1 MPPDVRFPPVL
12 KPAAGGILQIR
23 LSQPP
28 PGLSAGQTVEVRV
41 LERIH
46 DGRFVIDA
54 GGNRLTAETE
64 QPLRPGQAMAMRVE
78 SLHPRVV
85 LSVLPPP
92 VACVAAEH
100 LRAFRA
106 SPDALA
112 QSIAELA
119 GLFGGSRP
127 GGAAPLAGPD
137 RLETL
142 LAALRSVLTDLGR
155 AGEGLSVRD
164 FARALGLLTEHD
176 LKKALERPGEKP
188 LPLPASLKSCLT
200 GILRETAPG
209 GGGMIREW
217 APALEKALRAVENIQ
232 VLNVHLQENEGGLF
246 LQVPLLF
253 EGFTGKADI
262 LIRRE
267 GKGHG
272 TDSRDGVF
280 RALFALDMDALGDVM
295 AQARFSGNAVACRI
309 DCASGAAASFV
320 AGLLPDLERR
330 LAAAGY
336 RVEDLEVRADSRVRE
351 RMQERI
357 REELHGDGQA
367 LSVFA

>member
-1 MPPDVRFPPVL
+1 MPPDVRFPPAL
-12 KPAAGGILQIR
+12 KPAPDGILQSR
-23 LSQPP
+23 PSQPP
-28 PGLSAGQTVEVRV
+28 PGLSTGRIVEVRV
-41 LERIH
+41 LERLH
-46 DGRFVIDA
+46 DGSFIIEA

-92 VACVAAEH
+92 VACVAAER

-106 SPDALA
+106 NPDALA
-112 QSIAELA
+112 RSIAEIT
-119 GLFGGSRP
+119 GLFNGSRP
-127 GGAAPLAGPD
+127 GGATPPSDPG

-142 LAALRSVLTDLGR
+142 LAALRSVLAELGR
-155 AGEGLSVRD
+155 TGEGLTVRD

-176 LKKALERPGEKP
+176 LKKALKRPGEKP
-188 LPLPASLKSCLT
+188 LLPASLKSCLA

-217 APALEKALRAVENIQ
+217 APALEKALRAVENLQ

-262 LIRRE
+262 LVRKE
-267 GKGHG
+267 GGG
-272 TDSRDGVF
+272 PGSDSRDGVF

-336 RVEDLEVRADSRVRE
+336 RVEHLGVRADSRVRE
-351 RMQERI
+351 RMQDSI

>member
-12 KPAAGGILQIR
+12 KPAADGILQIR

-92 VACVAAEH
+92 VACVAAER

-106 SPDALA
+106 NPDALA
-112 QSIAELA
+112 RSIAEIT
-119 GLFGGSRP
+119 GLFNGSRP
-127 GGAAPLAGPD
+127 GGATPPSDPG

-142 LAALRSVLTDLGR
+142 LAALRSVLAELGR
-155 AGEGLSVRD
+155 TGEGLTVRD

-176 LKKALERPGEKP
+176 LKKALKRPGEKP
-188 LPLPASLKSCLT
+188 LLPASLKSCLA

-217 APALEKALRAVENIQ
+217 APALEKALRAVEN
-232 VLNVHLQENEGGLF
+232 

-262 LIRRE
+262 LVRKE
-267 GKGHG
+267 GGG
-272 TDSRDGVF
+272 PGSDSRDGVF

-295 AQARFSGNAVACRI
+295 AQARFSGKAVACRI
-309 DCASGAAASFV
+309 DCASGAAVSFV

-336 RVEDLEVRADSRVRE
+336 RVEHLGVRADSRVRE
-351 RMQERI
+351 RMQDSI